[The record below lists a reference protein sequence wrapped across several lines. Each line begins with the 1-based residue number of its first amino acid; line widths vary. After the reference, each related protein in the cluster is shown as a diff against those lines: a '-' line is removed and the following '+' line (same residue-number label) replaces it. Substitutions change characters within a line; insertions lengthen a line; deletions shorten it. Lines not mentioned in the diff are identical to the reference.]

1 MNTIFCIPY
10 AGGAASAYGQLKE
23 EAKQR
28 NIELVLLELSGH
40 SSRVMEPLYK
50 DFAEATD
57 DCCSMIK
64 EYLNS
69 HYVERYSIFGH
80 SMGSWLTYEVVDKL
94 KKDPSIQLPDKLFIS
109 GNRAPQIS
117 EKVKTGHMTDDE
129 FWDWLYEQGGLE
141 KELYMMNEFKE
152 YFLPIIRNDYRIL
165 DEYAGENVPEK
176 ELPTDIYV
184 MCGTDDDISISELNM
199 WQRFTNRHFEVKLFE
214 GDHFYFRKKSE
225 EIVQYFYSSLK
236 VM

>member
-28 NIELVLLELSGH
+28 NNELVLLELSGH

-109 GNRAPQIS
+109 GNRVPQIS

-129 FWDWLYEQGGLE
+129 LIQGIFSSYNT
-141 KELYMMNEFKE
+141 KR
-152 YFLPIIRNDYRIL
+152 LPYI
-165 DEYAGENVPEK
+165 G
-176 ELPTDIYV
+176 
-184 MCGTDDDISISELNM
+184 
-199 WQRFTNRHFEVKLFE
+199 
-214 GDHFYFRKKSE
+214 
-225 EIVQYFYSSLK
+225 
-236 VM
+236 